1 VLALRRTDRVFYTG
15 MALAAA
21 ATVVLGFSRTYYL
34 RPYFQTQALPFYLH
48 VHGAAFSAWL
58 ILLVSQTFLVAAERT
73 DLHRRLG
80 WVGAA
85 LAATMVAAALTAAIV
100 SGRRQIAAGYENEEL
115 AFLTTPL
122 SSMAVFCLLVAAA
135 VRFRRRP
142 EAHKRLML
150 LATINILDAATA
162 RWPVEIVSTSAWGSY
177 AVVDSFIVAGMAYD
191 LVTRRRI
198 HPAYV
203 WGGLL
208 IVGSQALRDVVGHS
222 AAWQPIARMVLE

>member
-1 VLALRRTDRVFYTG
+1 

-85 LAATMVAAALTAAIV
+85 LAATMVAA
-100 SGRRQIAAGYENEEL
+100 YENEEL

-150 LATINILDAATA
+150 LATIN
-162 RWPVEIVSTSAWGSY
+162 
-177 AVVDSFIVAGMAYD
+177 
-191 LVTRRRI
+191 
-198 HPAYV
+198 
-203 WGGLL
+203 
-208 IVGSQALRDVVGHS
+208 
-222 AAWQPIARMVLE
+222 